1 MKKSLIIILVLALAV
16 TTASAAVKKKEIKPV
31 SKVKPVVKMV
41 VPQTTKTATG
51 GAFFSDV
58 PDDHWAASAV
68 YDLVKMGVTKGY
80 PDGTFRGNKTISRFE
95 IAIFLSK
102 LAKAIGGDDLKAE
115 INSLRNEILAIKNNP
130 PGPELIGSYQADW
143 RYTSL
148 LADSGGVR
156 NGISSYRL
164 NLATNQKI
172 NENADLKINLDTM
185 DYGYL
190 VDRPVSGEVFATK
203 LIDVT
208 SNLKLDLSNL
218 GMSDPVNLKMVYGPG
233 PKQHVAD
240 PTGSLP
246 SEVGVTYIRPR
257 SSVTTSTKFL
267 GFDVSGGYV
276 SMSNE
281 DTGKIDVNQI
291 TGTLGM
297 SLQKVPVINALKLEA
312 TGDYVS
318 NGAFSSDNRDLRAK
332 LSLAVPFNEKIEAS
346 GTVGFGGKETKNMMA
361 SGALAFKDPLDT
373 GTVATIR
380 FAKVGSAYLSTADQF
395 AEAEFDF
402 AGYDLFNRPL
412 ENATVNLGG
421 ELTQSVT
428 DNFKLIGRGV
438 VRLNSDYK
446 YDAPKGRLTAEGGV
460 AYNIN
465 PSTSLGAIY
474 RIHKDKATNDT
485 SDLATLGM
493 LYKF

>member
-1 MKKSLIIILVLALAV
+1 MKKWLILMLVLALAV
-16 TTASAAVKKKEIKPV
+16 TSASAVAKKTVKKPV
-31 SKVKPVVKMV
+31 RKVKPRAEIILRQ
-41 VPQTTKTATG
+41 PTKTATG
-51 GAFFSDV
+51 EIRFSDV

-102 LAKAIGGDDLKAE
+102 LSKALGGEDLKAE
-115 INSLRNEILAIKNNP
+115 IKNLKNDIQAIKKNP
-130 PGPELIGSYQADW
+130 PGTPLTGSYQADW
-143 RYTSL
+143 RYANL
-148 LADSGGVR
+148 LGESGSVR
-156 NGISSYRL
+156 NAVSSYRL
-164 NLATNQKI
+164 NISTTQKV
-172 NENADLKINLDTM
+172 NETADLKINLDTM

-203 LIDVT
+203 LIDIS
-208 SNLKLDLSNL
+208 SNLKLDVSAL
-218 GMSDPVNLKMVYGPG
+218 GVNNPVNLKMVYGPG

-257 SSVTTSTKFL
+257 PSITASTKL
-267 GFDVSGGYV
+267 WGLDLSGGYV
-276 SMSNE
+276 SLGNE

-297 SLQKVPVINALKLEA
+297 TIQRVPLLNELKVEA

-318 NGAFSSDNRDLRAK
+318 GGMFSSSDRDVRAK
-332 LSLAVPFNEKIEAS
+332 LSLAAPFGDKIEAS
-346 GTVGFGGKETKNMMA
+346 GTVGFGGKENKNMMA

-380 FAKVGSAYLSTADQF
+380 FAKVGSQYLSAADQF
-395 AEAEFDF
+395 AGAEFDF
-402 AGYDLFNRPL
+402 AGYDIFNRPL

-421 ELTQSVT
+421 EVTQNVT
-428 DNFKLIGRGV
+428 DNLKFIGRGIM
-438 VRLNSDYK
+438 RLNSDYK
-446 YDAPKGRLTAEGGV
+446 YDAPKGRLTAEGGIS
-460 AYNIN
+460 YNIN

-474 RIHKDKATNDT
+474 RVHKDKATSDT
-485 SDLATLGM
+485 TDMATLGM
-493 LYKF
+493 NYKF